1 MKLLYFYIQPREAEI
16 HENRETMQTNC
27 QTVLCM
33 NIVEFVFDLA
43 ITIGIIVY
51 LVHFYRS

>member
-1 MKLLYFYIQPREAEI
+1 MMLLYFYIQPHEAEM
-16 HENRETMQTNC
+16 HENREAMQTNC

-33 NIVEFVFDLA
+33 NIVGFVFDLA
-43 ITIGIIVY
+43 IIIGVIVY